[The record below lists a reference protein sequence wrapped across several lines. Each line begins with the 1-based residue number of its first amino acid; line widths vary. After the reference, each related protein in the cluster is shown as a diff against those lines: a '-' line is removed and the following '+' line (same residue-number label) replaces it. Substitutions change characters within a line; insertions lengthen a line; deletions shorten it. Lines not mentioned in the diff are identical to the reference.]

1 MPAMSSLRVK
11 KRIDYSILHNGESLP
26 QEKPQKIRQIL
37 PDEYTIDRIIT
48 TKKCPNEVC
57 IFHILFFFQESRDLA
72 KFLLYRMY
80 GQRLSEFLILV
91 SNGKI

>member
-37 PDEYTIDRIIT
+37 PDEYTIDRSLQLRNVQMRYVYFT
-48 TKKCPNEVC
+48 YY
-57 IFHILFFFQESRDLA
+57 FFSKRV
-72 KFLLYRMY
+72 
-80 GQRLSEFLILV
+80 GI
-91 SNGKI
+91 